1 MSGKNCKKYEDL
13 GIRYNEQLRD
23 HYATPKQL
31 RMIEAMWM
39 TSPQVKKK
47 DQEALRKFIKRIL
60 GKDHITWILKSEVQ
74 KVVKAIKSLK
84 TKNKK
89 KMTLEEKLRDI
100 YESINQFEK
109 QNKNEKLSI
118 VYYKMKLNLYIVIK
132 KIVEKKEIGMELER
146 YVELLDKKKYKEFG
160 EKIADKSIKYYW
172 AQFVNYRDIFC
183 KLWKMV

>member
-1 MSGKNCKKYEDL
+1 MGEIASLALAMTREKRMGGIASLALAMTREKDGRDCFACARNDKREADGRDCFACARNDKREIVPSKRKEEKMSGKNCKKYEDL

-89 KMTLEEKLRDI
+89 KND
-100 YESINQFEK
+100 
-109 QNKNEKLSI
+109 
-118 VYYKMKLNLYIVIK
+118 
-132 KIVEKKEIGMELER
+132 
-146 YVELLDKKKYKEFG
+146 
-160 EKIADKSIKYYW
+160 A
-172 AQFVNYRDIFC
+172 
-183 KLWKMV
+183 